1 MSFMVQLHLNDLLFC
16 KFGIL
21 DTKQNMYLEFHTVL
35 SNIYIFFSHVSFAG
49 LGFKITISLSQYRK
63 TPFQ

>member
-21 DTKQNMYLEFHTVL
+21 DTKQNMYLEFHTIL
-35 SNIYIFFSHVSFAG
+35 SNIFFLFSDVSVAG

>member
-35 SNIYIFFSHVSFAG
+35 SNIYFFF
-49 LGFKITISLSQYRK
+49 LM
-63 TPFQ
+63 FQLQD

>member
-35 SNIYIFFSHVSFAG
+35 SNIFFFSHVSVAG